1 MPEKEMEIIRVVK
14 GSPGQPR
21 IPMPVIVKTVKPPQT
36 AVEEVTIVEYTKPE
50 VGYAKIPPPPPIPP
64 KIVETPVQKVK
75 REQKQKAPKRKSNPA
90 PQKTTYK
97 KSGSQNNLIYR
108 VIPLW
113 RVKYSSTQKQRDA
126 GDYKQEVFYGENNG
140 ETPVPWQVRQ
150 KFWDDNIEPPNSTGE
165 TNNSIVS
172 ANEASLLNS
181 GRYFSSTYIAKYDN
195 R

>member
-1 MPEKEMEIIRVVK
+1 MKK
-14 GSPGQPR
+14 
-21 IPMPVIVKTVKPPQT
+21 QT
-36 AVEEVTIVEYTKPE
+36 AVEEVTIVEYTKHE
-50 VGYAKIPPPPPIPP
+50 VGYAEVPPPPPKPKPPATPPPPIPP
-64 KIVETPVQKVK
+64 RIVETPVQKVK

-90 PQKTTYK
+90 PRKTTYK

-113 RVKYSSTQKQRDA
+113 RVKYSSTQEQRDA